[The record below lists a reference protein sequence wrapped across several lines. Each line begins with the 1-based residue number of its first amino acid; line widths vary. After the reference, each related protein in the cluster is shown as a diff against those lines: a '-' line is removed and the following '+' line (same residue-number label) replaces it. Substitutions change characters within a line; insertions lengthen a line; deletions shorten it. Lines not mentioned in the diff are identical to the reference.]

1 MDDFVRRELSLVHA
15 GFRVAAGADARAIE
29 HNPTCGEPVAVEPV
43 TAISSS
49 WIIQA
54 GTKALMPRGSGSALC
69 SSTSLSTVAQGM
81 YYSTL

>member
-1 MDDFVRRELSLVHA
+1 MHSMFLNEQSGQIA
-15 GFRVAAGADARAIE
+15 GGPEPAS
-29 HNPTCGEPVAVEPV
+29 EPVAVEPV

-49 WIIQA
+49 WIIEA